1 MQFNYMNNNT
11 IENSNT
17 FIDIIE
23 IQKMIFIY
31 NAILSGWTVNKNTN
45 NNFEFV
51 KKGEETNKEVNL
63 NNYLNNFINHNLNI
77 NNIK

>member
-1 MQFNYMNNNT
+1 MNNNT

-45 NNFEFV
+45 NNFVFV